1 MWLYMPVTL
10 AVGINESH
18 PRLYRKIV
26 SKTNK
31 IDRQTHTHRQYGR
44 EQQTSHIK
52 LIFCWVELLPL
63 SWIPKSLF
71 SLKLLVS

>member
-1 MWLYMPVTL
+1 MWPYMPVTL
-10 AVGINESH
+10 VVGMNKSH

-31 IDRQTHTHRQYGR
+31 IDRQTHTQRQCVK
-44 EQQTSHIK
+44 EQQTDLTSHIK

-63 SWIPKSLF
+63 SWIPKSLL
-71 SLKLLVS
+71 SLN